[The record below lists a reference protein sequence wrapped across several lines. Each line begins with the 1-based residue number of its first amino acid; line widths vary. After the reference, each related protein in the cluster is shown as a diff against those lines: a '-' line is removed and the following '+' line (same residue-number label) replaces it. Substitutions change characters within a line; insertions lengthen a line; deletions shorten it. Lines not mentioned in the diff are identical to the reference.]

1 MVKHFF
7 LTMPLDMGRSIILL
21 ERKFLTGRK
30 TTSYVQEKNKMNNFE
45 SLIPVNTNSPERIT
59 VSARD
64 LHTAL
69 EVETRFRD
77 WFPRMCEYGFENG
90 RDFNLLKIE
99 RVQFEGSRQ
108 VTRTVDD
115 AEITLEMAK
124 EICML
129 QRSEKGKQARQYFIQ
144 LEKDWNSPEKVM
156 SRALQIANQQLKSLK
171 AKIAEDAPAVH
182 FANAITGCDTNILI
196 RDMAKLL
203 KQNGVDT
210 GGVRFYET
218 LRNDGYLIKGG
229 SDYNMP
235 TQRAMEMGLFFVKES
250 PRISKDSGI
259 IDRVTMVTPKGQ
271 KYFLNHYAAPAPAL
285 LS

>member
-1 MVKHFF
+1 
-7 LTMPLDMGRSIILL
+7 
-21 ERKFLTGRK
+21 
-30 TTSYVQEKNKMNNFE
+30 MNNFE

-64 LHTAL
+64 LHAAL
-69 EVETRFRD
+69 EVETPYRL
-77 WFPRMCEYGFENG
+77 WFPRMCEYGFEEEKDFRTFLSESTGG
-90 RDFNLLKIE
+90 RPA
-99 RVQFEGSRQ
+99 Q
-108 VTRTVDD
+108 D

-171 AKIAEDAPAVH
+171 AKIAEDAPSVH

-235 TQRAMEMGLFFVKES
+235 TQRAMELGLFFIKES
-250 PRISKDSGI
+250 PRIAKDSSI
-259 IDRVTMVTPKGQ
+259 IDRVAMVTPKGQ
-271 KYFLNHYAAPAPAL
+271 KYFLNRYAAPTPAL